1 MRRRSSTL
9 KKSLQKSL
17 ALLGAL
23 TLTLSL
29 TACSGWRDESSAL
42 VIYSGR
48 TAEYIASVFEDFTE
62 ATGIKLDVRYGD
74 SAALAAQI
82 LEEGENSPADLFISQ
97 DAGALGA
104 VSGAGLLAN
113 LQDTLLNKVGEY
125 FRSTKSDWVAL
136 TGRVRILAYAPDRVR
151 ALPASVDDL
160 VNPEW
165 KGRLG
170 IAPTNASF
178 QAFVTAMIAMR
189 GEAATEKWLRG
200 IVANSPKYF
209 EKNSIIVEAIDSGE
223 IDAGLVNHY
232 YIYEVSKELG
242 RKINVEN
249 HYFKAG
255 DVGNLVNA
263 SGVGIIRMSKKQE
276 VASKLVEYLLSKEV
290 QERFVAEVHE
300 YSVVDPSLK
309 PDGLIALSEV
319 QAPNVKL
326 ADLADLQR
334 TQRLLIKV
342 GLL

>member
-1 MRRRSSTL
+1 
-9 KKSLQKSL
+9 
-17 ALLGAL
+17 
-23 TLTLSL
+23 
-29 TACSGWRDESSAL
+29 
-42 VIYSGR
+42 
-48 TAEYIASVFEDFTE
+48 
-62 ATGIKLDVRYGD
+62 
-74 SAALAAQI
+74 
-82 LEEGENSPADLFISQ
+82 
-97 DAGALGA
+97 
-104 VSGAGLLAN
+104 
-113 LQDTLLNKVGEY
+113 
-125 FRSTKSDWVAL
+125 
-136 TGRVRILAYAPDRVR
+136 RILAYAPDRVS

-160 VNPEW
+160 VKPEW

-178 QAFVTAMIAMR
+178 QAFVTAMIEMR

-209 EKNSIIVEAIDSGE
+209 EKNSLIVEAIDSGE

-232 YIYEVSKELG
+232 YIYEVSEELG

-249 HYFKAG
+249 HYFEAG

-263 SGVGIIRMSKKQE
+263 SGVGVIRTSKKQE
-276 VASKLVEYLLSKEV
+276 LSNRLVEYLLSVEIQK
-290 QERFVAEVHE
+290 RFVADVHE

-319 QAPNVKL
+319 RAPKVKL